1 MAYDATTLILTENNE
16 RIYHLDVAPGE
27 VSPLVFAVGDPARVD
42 TVAER
47 LDALYFRREHR
58 EFVTVT
64 GRVGSRE
71 VSVISTGMG
80 TDNIDI
86 FFTELD
92 ALFNVDFQARE
103 PKKTHTPLTV
113 IRLGTSG
120 ALRRELPPGSLLFSD
135 FAVGLDALGIFYDFE
150 ESEKEKAISEAVQA
164 QLNFPLRPY
173 TTYGSRKLA
182 AVFGANFTPGGTVTC
197 PGFYA
202 PQGREIRLKPHYADL
217 FQRLEAL
224 ETVQLTNFEME
235 TAAYYALGKALG
247 HEVLALNA
255 LIANRMTG
263 EFASAPHSVV
273 EQMISHALA
282 AAESLG

>member
-1 MAYDATTLILTENNE
+1 MAYDATTLILSENNE
-16 RIYHLDVAPGE
+16 RIYHLDLAPGE
-27 VSPLVFAVGDPARVD
+27 VAPLVFTVGDPARVD

-47 LDALYFRREHR
+47 LDTVYFRREHR

-64 GRVGSRE
+64 GRVGQRE
-71 VSVISTGMG
+71 VSVMSTGMG

-92 ALFNVDFQARE
+92 ALFNVDFQARA
-103 PKKTHTPLTV
+103 PKKAHTPLTV

-120 ALRRELPPGSLLFSD
+120 ALRRELSPGSLLFSD
-135 FAVGLDALGIFYDFE
+135 FAVGLDTLGVFYDFE
-150 ESEKEKAISEAVQA
+150 ENAEEKAISKAVQA
-164 QLNFPLRPY
+164 QLDFPFSPY

-182 AVFGANFTPGGTVTC
+182 SLFSKNFTPGGTVTC

-202 PQGREIRLKPHYADL
+202 PQGREIRLKPHYNDL

-224 ETVQLTNFEME
+224 ETVPLTNFEME

-247 HEVLALNA
+247 HETLALNA

-263 EFASAPHSVV
+263 EFAKAPQKVV
-273 EQMISHALA
+273 QQMIEHALGA
-282 AAESLG
+282 VESLV